1 MNRFSL
7 TIILAGT
14 AVILSSCQTN
24 ENIRSVYFPVDSL
37 INTQVEYLNQAQAVL
52 TKIAEI
58 DGAVETTS
66 FTPKD
71 STAWANELDIFAE
84 LNVINSYGNA
94 RRYKVENGL
103 KDPNSNLSILSFTGS
118 GTLPVVYLKVFYLES
133 QSRIR
138 RIESLY
144 QEENSLVKGSRLLIL
159 EFQEI
164 NGKVMLTSYSIEGS
178 QKMFLG
184 ESVKFSIKG
193 TITLPG

>member
-1 MNRFSL
+1 MNHFFQ

-14 AVILSSCQTN
+14 VAVLFSCQTK
-24 ENIRSVYFPVDSL
+24 ENKESVYFPVDSL
-37 INTQVEYLNQAQAVL
+37 INAQVEQLTQSQALL
-52 TKIAEI
+52 TKTAEI
-58 DGAVETTS
+58 DGVEEKTS

-94 RRYKVENGL
+94 KRYEVENGL
-103 KDPNSNLSILSFTGS
+103 KDPNSNLSILSFSGS
-118 GTLPVVYLKVFYLES
+118 GTLPVVYLKVFYLDT

-164 NGKVMLTSYSIEGS
+164 KGKIMLTSYSIEGS

-193 TITLPG
+193 TITLP

>member
-1 MNRFSL
+1 MNRFFQS
-7 TIILAGT
+7 IIFAGAAT
-14 AVILSSCQTN
+14 ALSSCYTK
-24 ENIRSVYFPVDSL
+24 ENKESLYYPVDSL
-37 INTQVEYLNQAQAVL
+37 INAQVEYLKQSKAL
-52 TKIAEI
+52 LSKSAEI
-58 DGAVETTS
+58 DGIEETSS

-84 LNVINSYGNA
+84 LNVINSLGSAKSYV
-94 RRYKVENGL
+94 VESGI
-103 KDPNSNLSILSFTGS
+103 KDPNSNLSIRSFTGM
-118 GTLPVVYLKVFYLES
+118 GTLPVVYLKVFYLEIP
-133 QSRIR
+133 SRIR

-164 NGKVMLTSYSIEGS
+164 NKKIVLTSYSIEGS

-193 TITLPG
+193 TITLP